1 MTLNFKF
8 ISKKLS
14 PGGADVG
21 KLKKIIKKPWYLH
34 YLTTF
39 IDGTGIKIG
48 GTLQGSWGSCPFAL
62 KFDYIKI
69 KYKKPHKIQ
78 PFLLILWL
86 LFRFFNSSQILAQ
99 KTTKFIF
106 LTVYRFIWH
115 PSNIWIWLNS
125 AWKELGT
132 ILAVCFYSKII
143 ISDFGLSH
151 KKW

>member
-62 KFDYIKI
+62 KFDYI
-69 KYKKPHKIQ
+69 
-78 PFLLILWL
+78 
-86 LFRFFNSSQILAQ
+86 
-99 KTTKFIF
+99 
-106 LTVYRFIWH
+106 
-115 PSNIWIWLNS
+115 
-125 AWKELGT
+125 
-132 ILAVCFYSKII
+132 
-143 ISDFGLSH
+143 
-151 KKW
+151 